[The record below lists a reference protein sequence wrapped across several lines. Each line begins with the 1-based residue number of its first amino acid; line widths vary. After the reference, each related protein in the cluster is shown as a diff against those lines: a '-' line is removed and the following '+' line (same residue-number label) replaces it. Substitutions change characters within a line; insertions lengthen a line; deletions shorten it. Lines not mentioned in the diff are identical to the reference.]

1 MTEELLEGYNKEVF
15 GDTPEEEHKITLE
28 FLIQFYRAFRNNPL
42 GKMTDIRTQ
51 PFMADAL
58 TIREL
63 KEILSV
69 LPDTNEY
76 GEDFEV
82 WMSVGNNLSNV
93 VKSVWSLNLRNDGC
107 DIILE

>member
-1 MTEELLEGYNKEVF
+1 
-15 GDTPEEEHKITLE
+15 
-28 FLIQFYRAFRNNPL
+28 
-42 GKMTDIRTQ
+42 MTDIRTK
-51 PFMADAL
+51 PFMTNDAL
-58 TIREL
+58 TIRQL

-76 GEDFEV
+76 GEDCEV

-93 VKSVWSLNLRNDGC
+93 VKSVWSLNLRNDSC

>member
-1 MTEELLEGYNKEVF
+1 MEDIV
-15 GDTPEEEHKITLE
+15 
-28 FLIQFYRAFRNNPL
+28 
-42 GKMTDIRTQ
+42 DIRTQ
-51 PFMADAL
+51 PFTTDAL
-58 TIREL
+58 TIKQL

-76 GEDFEV
+76 GEDYEV